1 MTNNNN
7 NTSSLSH
14 QIPEEIV
21 HKIILSS
28 YHLNPHPLAKM
39 LKNKIKKANYQF
51 NINCEQEYVWEYYY
65 ELEDEDGCLLAFRHM
80 HDEDSPDLQYE
91 EILNTDEYKEFR
103 TNAELTTQFCHKFGL
118 IDGETGRLREDVM
131 PWDLLGYQKIAEL
144 D

>member
-1 MTNNNN
+1 
-7 NTSSLSH
+7 
-14 QIPEEIV
+14 
-21 HKIILSS
+21 
-28 YHLNPHPLAKM
+28 
-39 LKNKIKKANYQF
+39 
-51 NINCEQEYVWEYYY
+51 
-65 ELEDEDGCLLAFRHM
+65 M